1 MTVVGHD
8 VILHPCGGL
17 ELLPTVLA
25 GKRLLHITTTN
36 RFKDQLH
43 QKSG

>member
-25 GKRLLHITTTN
+25 GKRFLDITIFNDTHLFN
-36 RFKDQLH
+36 Q
-43 QKSG
+43 